1 MPKLGSLTKALII
14 LPNARGDTCPRL
26 LLTYSTHTEETG
38 CQCCPVAD
46 RSKTCSNVIYHLNLI
61 ERSKC
66 KQSCNSGRWL
76 RLSAPANYLV
86 PRRACSYGAWYILW

>member
-1 MPKLGSLTKALII
+1 VPTIAANLQHTQKRRAAQWYVTLLI
-14 LPNARGDTCPRL
+14 GK
-26 LLTYSTHTEETG
+26 S
-38 CQCCPVAD
+38 CPVAD